1 MFNVVL
7 NYLWCAYALKNATD
21 GGLFQIICF
30 DEIHNNF
37 PNFITTPI
45 TKTEQEIGFVS
56 PSYKCNVTNN

>member
-1 MFNVVL
+1 MCIKYAQLCL
-7 NYLWCAYALKNATD
+7 NRNSATD
-21 GGLFQIICF
+21 GGLFQIIYF